1 MQNLEDI
8 REKVFFET
16 KTILETLV
24 TINSVDELLAKHDL
38 LIEAT
43 SRLGFLRILERNE
56 DLLNSPQSS
65 SLPTF
70 SEGDKDDFET
80 EEEVIFTNELN
91 DIDSDKR
98 EDAEIAQHINS
109 GEDYA
114 YSSATTPVETAL
126 PITDGSPEHKNLQK
140 NHYNTS
146 AEEKIEDEGV
156 FSEET
161 NEKKSAAQPEMSIA
175 ENETLEQAERKFKLA
190 SIKALKGVKNSE
202 PEHKNEEV
210 SSGDVPS
217 GSLLKSNVSTDFM
230 EAERRK
236 PEFRLDLND
245 RVAFTKSL
253 FGGNVEEL
261 TATIAQLN
269 SFTNLEDA
277 KQHLSDIYHQRNW
290 KHADEYAQRLWS
302 LVENKFM

>member
-56 DLLNSPQSS
+56 DLLNSPQSPS
-65 SLPTF
+65 FSTF
-70 SEGDKDDFET
+70 AEAEKDDFET

-91 DIDSDKR
+91 DIDSDQL
-98 EDAEIAQHINS
+98 EDAEIAQQINS
-109 GEDYA
+109 PEDYA

-126 PITDGSPEHKNLQK
+126 PITDSSPENENLQE
-140 NHYNTS
+140 NQHDNS
-146 AEEKIEDEGV
+146 VEDQIESEV
-156 FSEET
+156 IFSEET
-161 NEKKSAAQPEMSIA
+161 DEKKSAAQPEMSIA

-190 SIKALKGVKNSE
+190 SIKALKTVKNSE
-202 PEHKNEEV
+202 LEQKTEEV
-210 SSGDVPS
+210 SSTDSPS
-217 GSLLKSNVSTDFM
+217 GSLLKSNVATDFM

-261 TATIAQLN
+261 TATITKLN